1 MKWEEQIMRSKISF
15 FNRTIFRKNITHF
28 WPIWVLYSILCIWSM
43 PIYSYFNLRNYNG
56 AGLTATE
63 QSYMKVINALDGFD
77 LSMSAWVIFIF
88 SISSAVAVFSYLY
101 TSRSVNMIHALP
113 VRREELFVTNYLS
126 GILFML
132 IPQLVSFLITVF
144 IWFGNGINHLEYL
157 LQWLGIVTGETFF
170 AYSLGVF
177 CVMLTGNIVAAPAYF
192 VLINYMYK
200 GIWSIWNMVRQ
211 ALIYGFTG
219 NSEVYGLGLV
229 PFEYFREKVGVV
241 YPEGA
246 GLKLPTIE
254 GMSCLKWYVLAGV
267 IFAVVALIIYRK
279 RQLEC
284 AGDMIVI
291 SWIKPVVRWF
301 GAILCAGLTGELVQT
316 TFFTEKVLMGKAFPV
331 LLGCWIV
338 VGVLSFFGIEMI
350 IEKQFKIFNK
360 GLVAQCGVLVVLM
373 VLFLGS
379 LEKDVFQLEKQLP
392 KVKDVAEVY
401 VQGSYQRY
409 ITEPEK
415 IKENIKLQKNII
427 ASRDEYQQ
435 YFRKY
440 YGKNECNYLMVDM
453 TYITKTGKKQ
463 TWSYNLP
470 IDDYYVKE
478 EGSAVK
484 ELQEQEANY
493 EDYMTYYFTEQYG
506 NIELQSGS
514 CFDWVDDEGNFQSI
528 DISTEDAQGL
538 VEAFKQDIASGEY
551 CIYPY
556 GEKERVKNTYVNTL
570 TICYTPPKG
579 AHLLQYGV
587 DATTTWDIADGRT
600 VEYTGIILTKACK
613 NTIAQLEKMGYVD
626 EKHKLMTEEV
636 FQSIF
641 DSEDIY

>member
-28 WPIWVLYSILCIWSM
+28 WPIWVLYNILCIWSM

-144 IWFGNGINHLEYL
+144 IWFGNGI
-157 LQWLGIVTGETFF
+157 
-170 AYSLGVF
+170 
-177 CVMLTGNIVAAPAYF
+177 
-192 VLINYMYK
+192 
-200 GIWSIWNMVRQ
+200 
-211 ALIYGFTG
+211 YGFTG

-291 SWIKPVVRWF
+291 PWIKPVVRWF

-427 ASRDEYQQ
+427 TSRDEYQQ

-556 GEKERVKNTYVNTL
+556 GAKERVKNTYVNTL